1 MVGFPFAEG
10 TIQRPAPALIL
21 ASSSTARAALLREAG
36 LRFDVEP
43 AAVDEAEA
51 RSAAAAEGA
60 SAGEAAM
67 WLAEMKARRVSGRHP
82 DAVVIGADQILVC
95 EQVWFEKPVDLAAA
109 RQHLLALRG
118 RTHVL
123 ATAVLCF
130 VAGQRVWQHLA
141 QPRLGMRMF
150 SEGFVD
156 VYLAAEGDRV
166 LSSVGAYRLEGLG
179 VHLFE
184 RIEGEHSAILG
195 LPLLPLLGFLR
206 QHGVLEG

>member
-1 MVGFPFAEG
+1 
-10 TIQRPAPALIL
+10 
-21 ASSSTARAALLREAG
+21 
-36 LRFDVEP
+36 
-43 AAVDEAEA
+43 
-51 RSAAAAEGA
+51 
-60 SAGEAAM
+60 M
-67 WLAEMKARRVSGRHP
+67 WLAEMKARRVSARHP

-95 EQVWFEKPVDLAAA
+95 EQAWFEKPGDLASA
-109 RQHLLALRG
+109 RDQLLALRG

-130 VAGQRVWQHLA
+130 AGGQRVWQHLA

-150 SEGFVD
+150 SEAFLD
-156 VYLAAEGDRV
+156 AYLASEGDRV

-206 QHGVLEG
+206 QHGVLEN